1 MAIEFY
7 KNEAGHILADKN
19 GEPFAR
25 AYFQDFRS
33 GWVIDFQNALDSFS
47 DVKTE
52 NVELVIRTKAENGF
66 WFPLQTRFVAGS
78 ESEAA

>member
-1 MAIEFY
+1 MNIEFY

-25 AYFQDFRS
+25 AYFQDFRN
-33 GWVIDFQNALDSFS
+33 GWVIDFPSALDSLA

-52 NVELVIRTKAENGF
+52 NVELVILTRAKDGFHFPIRTRCGA
-66 WFPLQTRFVAGS
+66 
-78 ESEAA
+78 